1 MPTPSAAPVIRSG
14 LRPWN
19 TWRKP
24 APSSPTRASAGT
36 RTSSKCSTNCLSGS
50 RMSTGSGV
58 RTQARR
64 VGGHDEQRQQRR
76 PVGRRGRCAPPPCS
90 AAASS
95 TPGDVVLGAAQH
107 PAVAVAGGGG
117 REAVGVGP
125 RVGLGDREDDL
136 RRARSRGPG
145 SHSLRS
151 SGEPNSPITSAEIA
165 AETSRSSS
173 GAPWFA
179 ISSQTMASST
189 SPPPPPP
196 YSSATLT
203 PMNPAS
209 PSALHSSSHGVPARA
224 CST

>member
-1 MPTPSAAPVIRSG
+1 MVPRSTQPSPSRVAVVARRWV
-14 LRPWN
+14 LD
-19 TWRKP
+19 P
-24 APSSPTRASAGT
+24 A
-36 RTSSKCSTNCLSGS
+36 SGS
-50 RMSTGSGV
+50 VIAKTTFV
-58 RTQARR
+58 RPFAR
-64 VGGHDEQRQQRR
+64 
-76 PVGRRGRCAPPPCS
+76 
-90 AAASS
+90 
-95 TPGDVVLGAAQH
+95 
-107 PAVAVAGGGG
+107 
-117 REAVGVGP
+117 
-125 RVGLGDREDDL
+125 
-136 RRARSRGPG
+136 PG

-209 PSALHSSSHGVPARA
+209 PSVLHSSSHGVPARA